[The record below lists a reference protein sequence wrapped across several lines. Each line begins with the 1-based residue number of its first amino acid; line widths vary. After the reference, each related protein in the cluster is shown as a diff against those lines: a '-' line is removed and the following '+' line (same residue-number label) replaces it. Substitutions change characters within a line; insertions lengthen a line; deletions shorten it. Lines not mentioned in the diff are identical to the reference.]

1 MAGIATRYVTEN
13 ELKIEMSIE
22 ELSRHAPAL
31 DILLT
36 DKVKR
41 DQARRRFKKGY
52 NFSEEQVFALIP
64 KLTAGRKKG
73 GALPNAPD
81 TPDTIQEL
89 ETEGVVNTCQISLK
103 ETIRDLAQRIAQ
115 DNLSEKDA
123 ESIAKTISESASND
137 SAGLSR
143 LTRLRREMRNLG
155 VSEKIIS
162 ATFIPDTTRSA
173 NKLQKEK
180 SLLRED
186 EGIDFPDHFSLES
199 VKERLDMYDVSK
211 APDLQALADVT
222 IMLCI
227 RPAEIKTLRIS
238 NGGVTGYAKN
248 RGQQDIPR
256 VFRSLEKNEERA
268 SQLLTWIQ
276 EAISSGQLRDPG
288 KPGVLWFNRF
298 LKKDEFLPETGKP
311 LLPSYLRKLGAVFAS
326 VVHGPKNPSKA
337 NTYASE
343 ALRHSPDNHTA
354 PSKRYT
360 IVNMRKRGQPYDQA
374 KAFEFFDEN

>member
-1 MAGIATRYVTEN
+1 MAGNATRYVIEN
-13 ELKIEMSIE
+13 ELNTEMSIK

-41 DQARRRFKKGY
+41 DQARRRLKKGY

-73 GALPNAPD
+73 GALPNASD
-81 TPDTIQEL
+81 TPNTIQEL

-123 ESIAKTISESASND
+123 ESIAKTIAESASND
-137 SAGLSR
+137 SA
-143 LTRLRREMRNLG
+143 
-155 VSEKIIS
+155 
-162 ATFIPDTTRSA
+162 
-173 NKLQKEK
+173 
-180 SLLRED
+180 
-186 EGIDFPDHFSLES
+186 
-199 VKERLDMYDVSK
+199 
-211 APDLQALADVT
+211 
-222 IMLCI
+222 
-227 RPAEIKTLRIS
+227 
-238 NGGVTGYAKN
+238 GVTGYAKN

-276 EAISSGQLRDPG
+276 EAISSGELRDPG
-288 KPGVLWFNRF
+288 KPGVLWFNTF

-311 LLPSYLRKLGAVFAS
+311 LLPRSLRKLGAVFA
-326 VVHGPKNPSKA
+326 VVSHGLKNLSEA
-337 NTYASE
+337 MTIASQ
-343 ALRHSPDNHTA
+343 ALRHNPGNHTSPA
-354 PSKRYT
+354 KNYT
-360 IVNMRKRGQPYDQA
+360 IVNFRRRGQPYYQA
-374 KAFEFFDEN
+374 KAFKLFDEN